1 MQKLFMAGGSG
12 SREGGTAKRTALY
25 DVTLKPFSPAPT
37 VRANHNP
44 AAGHD
49 LPCLFF
55 HSLPGHRQGFLLA
68 PPTLPLHCL
77 EHTQHR
83 EASRHTQRVCLLS
96 LHRASLPCV
105 ARSGARAEAP
115 QIGSCGIAVREVYSA
130 IPAQSALCGF

>member
-1 MQKLFMAGGSG
+1 MAGGSG

-37 VRANHNP
+37 VQANHNP

-55 HSLPGHRQGFLLA
+55 HSLPGHRQGFLLC
-68 PPTLPLHCL
+68 PPLHCL

-83 EASRHTQRVCLLS
+83 EAYCRYIE
-96 LHRASLPCV
+96 LPCP
-105 ARSGARAEAP
+105 ALPRSGARAEAP
-115 QIGSCGIAVREVYSA
+115 QIGSCGIAVREAYSA
-130 IPAQSALCGF
+130 IPAQSALCGFQTQIHCR